1 MIAHKH
7 PHSSSVSDALSSPA
21 DMQKELLYIIKE
33 YALNVYALYIPY
45 CGQAKEIQCI
55 QEMHRMQKTDFQRW
69 MAYHFIN
76 GVYSIGQPA
85 AQHFLNVV
93 SWSDFL
99 PNGTTRCTSIRFLH
113 FFIPYNK
120 IFLNLPSLS
129 FSLSRQTAAFDPHL
143 K

>member
-1 MIAHKH
+1 
-7 PHSSSVSDALSSPA
+7 
-21 DMQKELLYIIKE
+21 
-33 YALNVYALYIPY
+33 
-45 CGQAKEIQCI
+45 
-55 QEMHRMQKTDFQRW
+55 MQKTDFQRW

-113 FFIPYNK
+113 FFNPYNK
-120 IFLNLPSLS
+120 IFLNLPALS
-129 FSLSRQTAAFDPHL
+129 FSLSMQITTFHPHL